1 MKNQFFSN
9 EIERIVFTEAE
20 IEEAVAEM
28 GRQITKDYSGRAPL
42 LVSVLRGGMVFVA
55 DLMRHIDLP
64 VSVDFMAISSY
75 GPKAPLGVVQVI
87 KDLDDLITK
96 RDVILVED
104 IIDTGLTL
112 NYLKQIL
119 LAKEPASLNI
129 CTLLDKSVRRIANI
143 PLAYKGFDLEDVF
156 VVGYGLDFN
165 QSYRNLP
172 YLGVLKEDRI
182 KDSNFI

>member
-64 VSVDFMAISSY
+64 VSVDFMAI
-75 GPKAPLGVVQVI
+75 L
-87 KDLDDLITK
+87 
-96 RDVILVED
+96 
-104 IIDTGLTL
+104 
-112 NYLKQIL
+112 
-119 LAKEPASLNI
+119 
-129 CTLLDKSVRRIANI
+129 
-143 PLAYKGFDLEDVF
+143 
-156 VVGYGLDFN
+156 
-165 QSYRNLP
+165 
-172 YLGVLKEDRI
+172 
-182 KDSNFI
+182 